1 METRA
6 NHLWVGA
13 VTLLLLVALAAF
25 IVWIARLGQ
34 GEHNEYDIF
43 YGQSVSGLAN
53 GSQVSFAGVPV
64 GQVIEIALAKDN
76 PEFVRVRIKVR
87 DDVPMLVGTQATI
100 EASFTGVSTILLDG
114 ARKDAPPITCE
125 STACPEGRPVIPPG
139 RGGFGAIVANAPVL
153 LERLATLTEQLN
165 TILGPENQEQI
176 SGILRNSNRLTKDL
190 ADAAPALTAN
200 LEGFQ
205 TTLAEFNQA
214 LDAVEQLTLTTDALV
229 KKEGAPLAEELR
241 GTLNAANQALTS
253 LAAAP
258 CGRSPKSSKAK
269 ARARCLGANHCR
281 ITSHEEDRFDEP
293 AQMARTDHA
302 ARIAGAARLYQP
314 GRHRAGKP
322 ADVKPGRARGF
333 GRWGFRGAAPG
344 DRGAKPRH
352 SGQTGC
358 AACSGGGV
366 GYRTGLSQRR
376 ILGGKASAPV
386 PQSAG

>member
-13 VTLLLLVALAAF
+13 ITLVLLAALAAF

-125 STACPEGRPVIPPG
+125 STACPEGRPAIPPG

-165 TILGPENQEQI
+165 TILGPENQQEI
-176 SGILRNSNRLTKDL
+176 AEILRNSSRLTGGL
-190 ADAAPALTAN
+190 ADATPALVAN
-200 LEGFQ
+200 LEQFQ
-205 TTLAEFNQA
+205 TTLTEFNET
-214 LDAVEQLTLTTDALV
+214 LDAVEQLTLTTDTLV
-229 KKEGAPLAEELR
+229 KKEGAPLA
-241 GTLNAANQALTS
+241 
-253 LAAAP
+253 
-258 CGRSPKSSKAK
+258 
-269 ARARCLGANHCR
+269 
-281 ITSHEEDRFDEP
+281 
-293 AQMARTDHA
+293 
-302 ARIAGAARLYQP
+302 
-314 GRHRAGKP
+314 
-322 ADVKPGRARGF
+322 
-333 GRWGFRGAAPG
+333 
-344 DRGAKPRH
+344 
-352 SGQTGC
+352 
-358 AACSGGGV
+358 
-366 GYRTGLSQRR
+366 
-376 ILGGKASAPV
+376 
-386 PQSAG
+386 